1 MVDQKKA
8 AFVGK
13 KNQNEQLRKEVI
25 ILQRRKS
32 ILVSQN
38 KRALIV
44 FLMLAT
50 EKKISWHINNVLT
63 LILILNL

>member
-38 KRALIV
+38 KCALIV

-50 EKKISWHINNVLT
+50 EKKSLDTSIMFWH
-63 LILILNL
+63 

>member
-25 ILQRRKS
+25 ILQRKS
-32 ILVSQN
+32 ILVSQ
-38 KRALIV
+38 KSVHWLY
-44 FLMLAT
+44 F
-50 EKKISWHINNVLT
+50 
-63 LILILNL
+63 